1 MIAPIDLTSDTDSDD
16 DDVVVI
22 MQPPNDDDEVVIE
35 PPNSIAD
42 AVAVVELPMVV
53 PVLKRSIHGRCV
65 GNPIPM
71 VQRRLSPSGFYY
83 NPIAAAK
90 AAVVNQ
96 LRMDRIA
103 ENDHSGYLTGP
114 LVVNLTFFFHAN
126 HEYQCGQPYIQRP
139 DVDNL
144 VKFFLDAM
152 TGAGFFADDC
162 LVVSLTAR
170 KVYSPSWGF
179 NNHGSTLYSVR
190 QR

>member
-35 PPNSIAD
+35 PPNAIAD

-83 NPIAAAK
+83 NPIILLPCRHK
-90 AAVVNQ
+90 TNS
-96 LRMDRIA
+96 RHC
-103 ENDHSGYLTGP
+103 HSRT
-114 LVVNLTFFFHAN
+114 FHAFLIAL
-126 HEYQCGQPYIQRP
+126 QQYIRRF
-139 DVDNL
+139 D
-144 VKFFLDAM
+144 
-152 TGAGFFADDC
+152 
-162 LVVSLTAR
+162 
-170 KVYSPSWGF
+170 
-179 NNHGSTLYSVR
+179 NNHVTKQPIIL
-190 QR
+190 